1 MPSRT
6 RTADCVPHHVDR
18 LAPGLIR
25 HSAFILNRPFQD
37 QAVRFDAMTFKTK
50 RVPIYMAV
58 LTYLPL
64 LLIGGGLLLAM
75 HAPTPLGAIGLFA
88 AWLYLL
94 PPLLG
99 RLVLLRGVP
108 VCAAAAPTDA
118 AFRRWWLL
126 TQLQMP
132 FNRVAVL
139 EELLRLVPGLYSL
152 WLNLWGA
159 RVSLMTF
166 WSRDVLI
173 SERYLLTIE
182 PGVTVA
188 GQVGLIAHLVA
199 PDESGELRLQLAP
212 VVIEAGAMLGIRS
225 GLGPGCRV
233 FAGELL
239 PAGRLLPPHTGWRD
253 GRKVRL
259 PSVEPE

>member
-1 MPSRT
+1 MG
-6 RTADCVPHHVDR
+6 A
-18 LAPGLIR
+18 
-25 HSAFILNRPFQD
+25 LN
-37 QAVRFDAMTFKTK
+37 
-50 RVPIYMAV
+50 
-58 LTYLPL
+58 YLPL
-64 LLIGGGLLLAM
+64 LLIVSGVMLAVQSSSLAVGLGGFVL
-75 HAPTPLGAIGLFA
+75 
-88 AWLYLL
+88 WLYLL

-99 RLVLLRGVP
+99 RLVLLSGSPATEGAGPRDP
-108 VCAAAAPTDA
+108 

-132 FNRVAVL
+132 FNRVGLL

-152 WLNLWGA
+152 WLNLWGS

-166 WSRDVLI
+166 WTRDVLI

-182 PGVTVA
+182 PGVIFASQT
-188 GQVGLIAHLVA
+188 GITAHLVN
-199 PDESGELRLQLAP
+199 PDADGELRLVVAP
-212 VVIEAGAMLGIRS
+212 VVVEQGAVLGIRS

-239 PAGRLLPPHTGWRD
+239 PAGRMLPPHTGWQH

-259 PSVEPE
+259 DSI